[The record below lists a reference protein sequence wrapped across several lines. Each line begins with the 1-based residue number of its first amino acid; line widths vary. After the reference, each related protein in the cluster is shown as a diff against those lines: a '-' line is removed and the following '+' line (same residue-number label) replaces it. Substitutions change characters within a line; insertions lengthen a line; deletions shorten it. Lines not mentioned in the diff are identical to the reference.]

1 MKYQIVGRSVKVTE
15 AMEKQVLAKLS
26 KLEKYFDKDADIK
39 CVITFSVSHRDQA
52 VEVAISARNID
63 LRAKVVSSDAYEA
76 IDLVVDKL
84 EGQIRKMKTQL
95 AKIHKKAG
103 LSENIRMDMV
113 DDEDEEDIY
122 SIVKRKRLSLV
133 LMEVE
138 EAEARM
144 DALDHSFFI
153 YLDSDSG
160 LVSVLYRRQ
169 DGDYGLI
176 EIEE

>member
-1 MKYQIVGRSVKVTE
+1 
-15 AMEKQVLAKLS
+15 
-26 KLEKYFDKDADIK
+26 
-39 CVITFSVSHRDQA
+39 
-52 VEVAISARNID
+52 
-63 LRAKVVSSDAYEA
+63 
-76 IDLVVDKL
+76 
-84 EGQIRKMKTQL
+84 MKTQL

-133 LMEVE
+133 PMDVE

-144 DALDHSFFI
+144 EALDHSFFI

>member
-52 VEVAISARNID
+52 VEVAISAKNID

-84 EGQIRKMKTQL
+84 EAQIRKMKTQL

-113 DDEDEEDIY
+113 E
-122 SIVKRKRLSLV
+122 LSPDYDTSHVSTQVACKVLRELV
-133 LMEVE
+133 L
-138 EAEARM
+138 
-144 DALDHSFFI
+144 LLHSH
-153 YLDSDSG
+153 DNN
-160 LVSVLYRRQ
+160 
-169 DGDYGLI
+169 
-176 EIEE
+176 